1 MSTAAVFVPLWRM
14 SGTEGSGDRVSPL
27 APIYRI
33 DKILPIESRMTMNND
48 DDTQLLKTLDP
59 DRLSQELGEL
69 TFDWRLPLAEDQKT
83 LVEKRVADVIDR
95 HEDLSAAARTAVVT
109 REGIQAED
117 RTVRI
122 DLFDESL
129 KRLATV
135 RILDDG
141 EGALALRRD

>member
-1 MSTAAVFVPLWRM
+1 
-14 SGTEGSGDRVSPL
+14 
-27 APIYRI
+27 
-33 DKILPIESRMTMNND
+33 MTMNND

-141 EGALALRRD
+141 EGNLVLRRG